1 MNQTKKR
8 LSIINLAISITDIET
23 IQLQI
28 LKLRLIKSD
37 EKIQEILQTLQN
49 ENYAQAQA
57 LITGYIDTPNKEI
70 LQRTFQEE
78 IAKQTPEEKA
88 LINEFNLF
96 TVENKTQ
103 NSKSEVHTLNLDEM
117 LELGGIEVSQS
128 EKEVP
133 ELRKN
138 TEIHTLDLDDM
149 LKLEEEAKETQ
160 PKAVHKTAN
169 FDALLN
175 IGHEEILPD
184 NINIDISHKETSDF
198 WEEEVSAPSL
208 TEEIPK
214 DTFFD
219 LEDSEALSEID
230 NEVEDDLFA
239 PELIPDETETK
250 ETVKEDDFM
259 VKEMLLEDVPVL
271 QDKNNEPAVS
281 DEFIEHTVQDI
292 SLNSLHT
299 PELKEI
305 QEEETI
311 TSSDTTHYK
320 AIPYIDQKFK
330 NMHVQY
336 PITEESDER
345 FTSVDDWL
353 LQISNEGYTE
363 KEVESVLEKIDKIRL
378 KNRSEAAQLLLIC
391 AATESKYAQF
401 RLARTLYKG
410 DILQKNLP
418 EAFTLINRLAIND
431 DYPEAICDLAQFYEH
446 GVGIEKDKEKA
457 QMLYEEAMDA
467 GIKRATEHFER
478 LEKQNNGFFSFFTK

>member
-57 LITGYIDTPNKEI
+57 LITEYIDTPNKEI

-78 IAKQTPEEKA
+78 VNKQTPEEKA
-88 LINEFNLF
+88 LIDEFDLF

-103 NSKSEVHTLNLDEM
+103 EAKSEVHILDLDEM
-117 LELGGIEVSQS
+117 LELGGMEVSQGK
-128 EKEVP
+128 KEVYAP
-133 ELRKN
+133 KED

-149 LKLEEEAKETQ
+149 LKLEEGAREEQSKT
-160 PKAVHKTAN
+160 VHKTAN
-169 FDALLN
+169 FDTLLN
-175 IGHEEILPD
+175 ITHEDILPD
-184 NINIDISHKETSDF
+184 NIDIDISHKETSDF

-219 LEDSEALSEID
+219 LEDSEVLSETD

-239 PELIPDETETK
+239 PVLSQEDPLAK
-250 ETVKEDDFM
+250 EAVEEDFM
-259 VKEMLLEDVPVL
+259 VKEMLLEEL
-271 QDKNNEPAVS
+271 PAAQADNSEKKIS
-281 DEFIEHTVQDI
+281 DEFIEYEVQNI
-292 SLNSLHT
+292 SLNNLHT
-299 PELKEI
+299 PEPEEI
-305 QEEETI
+305 KEEETI
-311 TSSDTTHYK
+311 ISTETAHCK

-330 NMHVQY
+330 NMNVQY
-336 PITEESDER
+336 PMTEKSDER
-345 FTSVDDWL
+345 FNSVDDWL
-353 LQISNEGYTE
+353 LKISNEGYTE
-363 KEVESVLEKIDKIRL
+363 KDVESVLERIDKIRSE
-378 KNRSEAAQLLLIC
+378 NRSEAAQLLLIC

-431 DYPEAICDLAQFYEH
+431 DFPEAICDLAQFYEH
-446 GVGIEKDKEKA
+446 GVGIAKDKEKA

-467 GIKRATEHFER
+467 GIKRATEHFKR
-478 LEKQNNGFFSFFTK
+478 LEKQNNGFFSFLTK